1 MLHHINYIFYTAC
14 KTNSC
19 LCTNHHFNKICRC
32 FLSLNKKKLL
42 LKRKPV
48 DPLSKSCV
56 SCCFFTFCRG
66 ASSRLDKISKEL
78 EDEVRSSL
86 WNTECV
92 LAHIFTASHKNT
104 LFKWHQWFLAE
115 HLGRLAHQ
123 DWFSR
128 GGTRNSNSR
137 IKMTVG
143 TGFVSGADWILTSHF
158 L

>member
-1 MLHHINYIFYTAC
+1 MSHRLCVFYLQSAALQKKLHHLEVQLNNEKQVRDEIEHKYRYRSLSSVFGGSLTLMLHDINYIFYTAC

-19 LCTNHHFNKICRC
+19 LCTNHHFNKICRG

-56 SCCFFTFCRG
+56 CCCFFTFCRG

-86 WNTECV
+86 
-92 LAHIFTASHKNT
+92 
-104 LFKWHQWFLAE
+104 
-115 HLGRLAHQ
+115 
-123 DWFSR
+123 
-128 GGTRNSNSR
+128 
-137 IKMTVG
+137 
-143 TGFVSGADWILTSHF
+143 
-158 L
+158 